1 MGQVTP
7 CCELAASTTRSYIDG
22 RAATPNSELFHDR
35 SSEKYNSPLKQGIEA
50 KDMDEDMHPPNFLE
64 IEVSPVSQSSQS
76 NRNVTFETGK
86 DEDESKPFEKHA
98 PNAQTSA
105 LKTFVKALVRGHPSI
120 LVCET
125 GEQKPC
131 VMMLDKT
138 IRTLAICEGKAS
150 KKDCM
155 HEKHEISLVTSFC
168 LGHSNSRRQ
177 ILGRNCSQQT
187 VQSWHPVASCA
198 RV

>member
-1 MGQVTP
+1 M
-7 CCELAASTTRSYIDG
+7 
-22 RAATPNSELFHDR
+22 
-35 SSEKYNSPLKQGIEA
+35 
-50 KDMDEDMHPPNFLE
+50 
-64 IEVSPVSQSSQS
+64 
-76 NRNVTFETGK
+76 TFETGK
-86 DEDESKPFEKHA
+86 DEDESKPSQKHA

-105 LKTFVKALVRGHPSI
+105 VKTFVKALIRGHPSI

-155 HEKHEISLVTSFC
+155 HEKHEISLAFV
-168 LGHSNSRRQ
+168 
-177 ILGRNCSQQT
+177 
-187 VQSWHPVASCA
+187 
-198 RV
+198 